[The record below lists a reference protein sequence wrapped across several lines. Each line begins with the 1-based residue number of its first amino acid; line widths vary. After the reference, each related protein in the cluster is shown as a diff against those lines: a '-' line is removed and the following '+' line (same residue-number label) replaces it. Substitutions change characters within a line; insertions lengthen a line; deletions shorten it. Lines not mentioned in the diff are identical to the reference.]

1 MKRRVF
7 EVNIQRIDNESAIG
21 IIEWGETNEQLFIA
35 SLYYD
40 KKLSRSEAFDAWN
53 IAIINELE
61 AGEYTLIRTNDIS
74 TRSRRRLKYPR
85 NLMKFVAKGHLMPA
99 KTLAFDALIRK
110 TNIKER
116 F

>member
-7 EVNIQRIDNESAIG
+7 EVNIQRTENASAIG
-21 IIEWGETNEQLFIA
+21 IIEWSDDSKQLFIA
-35 SLYYD
+35 SLFYD
-40 KKLSRSEAFDAWN
+40 KKLSRSEIFDAWN
-53 IAIINELE
+53 IAVINELDS
-61 AGEYTLIRTNDIS
+61 GEHTLVRTNDIS
-74 TRSRRRLKYPR
+74 ARSRRRLKYPR

-99 KTLAFDALIRK
+99 KELACDALIRK